1 MTTYPVGTFVR
12 VVAKADPF
20 RAWAGTVDQLFT
32 DEDGD
37 QVHRVQFGD
46 GNCAY
51 YLADE
56 VVAA

>member
-1 MTTYPVGTFVR
+1 MSGYQIGTFVR
-12 VVAKADPF
+12 VVAEGDPF
-20 RAWAGTVDQLFT
+20 RAWAGTVDELHT
-32 DEDGD
+32 DDDGA

-56 VVAA
+56 VVPV

>member
-1 MTTYPVGTFVR
+1 MITYPIGAFVR
-12 VVAKADPF
+12 VVAEADPF

-37 QVHRVQFGD
+37 HVHRVQFGD
-46 GNCAY
+46 GSSAF

-56 VVAA
+56 VVPV